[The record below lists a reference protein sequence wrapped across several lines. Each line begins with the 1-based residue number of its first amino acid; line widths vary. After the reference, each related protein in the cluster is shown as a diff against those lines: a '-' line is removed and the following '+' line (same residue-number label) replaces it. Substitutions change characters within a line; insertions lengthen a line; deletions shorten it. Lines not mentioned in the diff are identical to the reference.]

1 MRNTALSLLSAIVLC
16 LSLGGASLHASTL
29 QVYTSV
35 LPPFSNGEGAE
46 KPGITHE
53 IVLEMAKR
61 ANIDVSV
68 SYMPW
73 PRALKG
79 AETEANVMI
88 IPPVRSP
95 ARENQFNW
103 VSELVT
109 SNMVFVSVGETIKS
123 LEEARSLKKVAV
135 LRSSVMEKILT
146 KMEFTN
152 LHSVPDGET
161 AVKMVNAGRID
172 AFFCIDLEI
181 FGIFEAAGLDPSGFQ
196 VSDSI
201 IAAKHWLAANH
212 NFDPQTAEALN
223 SAFETMLEDGSV
235 TRIIT
240 SYTQ

>member
-1 MRNTALSLLSAIVLC
+1 MKNTVLSLLSAIVFC
-16 LSLGGASLHASTL
+16 LTLGGSSALASTL
-29 QVYTSV
+29 QIYTSV

-61 ANIDVSV
+61 ANIEVSV

-95 ARENQFNW
+95 ARESQFNW

-109 SNMVFVSVGETIKS
+109 SNMIFVSTGDTVSSI
-123 LEEARSLKKVAV
+123 EEARSLNKIAV

-146 KMEFTN
+146 KMKFTN
-152 LHSVPDGET
+152 LHPVPDGET
-161 AVKMVNAGRID
+161 AVKLVNAGRVD

-181 FGIFEAAGLDPSGFQ
+181 FGIFEAAGLDQSEFQ

-201 IAAKHWLAANH
+201 IAAKHWLATNH
-212 NFDPQTAEALN
+212 NFDPKTAEALMAAYN
-223 SAFETMLEDGSV
+223 TMLEDGSLTSIV
-235 TRIIT
+235 K